1 MSGAEAGAALSPP
14 VILFGLGA
22 TKAGTSWLYR
32 YLAGHPDCH
41 LRTVKELHYFD
52 AETPEGLRFQLRQL
66 RARRDKLRDARD
78 VQPRGLTEWR
88 KLDAQLRD
96 VSDLL
101 ALQKSRGEGEYLHYL
116 TEGRGNRP
124 LVADIT
130 PAYALLP
137 PERLT
142 AMAALADS
150 TRFVYLMRDPVARLW
165 SHVRMMAARRLAG
178 RKDADLVAEAGQV
191 LDEALAGRAR
201 HITDRGDYGAALARF
216 DAALPEGRLFI
227 GFFEELF
234 GAETIARLCA
244 FLGIAPTE
252 GRYERKVHEGVRVEM
267 TDAQRQ
273 RAAVALRPQY
283 DMVAARM
290 GRLPPAWAAN
300 MAGEA
305 G

>member
-1 MSGAEAGAALSPP
+1 MSGAEAGAALSSP

-32 YLAGHPDCH
+32 YLAGHPECH

-52 AETPEGLRFQLRQL
+52 AETPESLRFQLRQL
-66 RARRDKLRDARD
+66 RARRDRLRDARD

-96 VSDLL
+96 VTDLL

-116 TEGRGNRP
+116 TEGRGSRP
-124 LVADIT
+124 VVADIT

-137 PERLT
+137 PDRLT
-142 AMAALADS
+142 AMTALAEG

-165 SHVRMMAARRLAG
+165 SHVRMIAARRVKE
-178 RKDADLVAEAGQV
+178 RKGADLMAEAGQV
-191 LDEALAGRAR
+191 LDEALDGQAR

-216 DAALPEGRLFI
+216 DAALPQERLFVA
-227 GFFEELF
+227 FFEELF
-234 GAETIARLCA
+234 GTETLARLCD
-244 FLGIAPTE
+244 FLGITPTE
-252 GRYERKVHEGVRVEM
+252 GRYERKVHEGVRVDM
-267 TDAQRQ
+267 TEAQRH
-273 RAAVALRPQY
+273 RAALALRPQY